1 MVFQDYALF
10 PHMTIEDNVAYPL
23 KIQRRPRAARI
34 AHAHEVGSQLGLD
47 GLMLRRPAELSG
59 GQQQRVALARAVAC
73 HPAAFLFDEPL
84 SNLDARLRLEARTFL
99 KRFQREL
106 GVTTVFVTHDQAEA
120 LALADRIA
128 VMEAGRIRQI
138 GTPREVFG
146 RPANTFVANFI
157 GSTPMNLL
165 PGVVSAGSVLVAG
178 QRVHTREGLLDG
190 EVVVGVRPEYVTV
203 GATGPLSGE
212 VSTVEHLG
220 TSSLVTADVDGLSIG
235 AVVPEDYLVEAGERV
250 ALTPTRV
257 LIYRDGELVP

>member
-1 MVFQDYALF
+1 VFQDYALF

-23 KIQRRPRAARI
+23 KIQRRPRPARI
-34 AHAHEVGSQLGLD
+34 AHAHEVGRQLGLD

-106 GVTTVFVTHDQAEA
+106 GVTTVFVTHVQAVA

-165 PGVVSAGSVLVAG
+165 PGMISAGSVLVAG
-178 QRVHTREGLLDG
+178 QRVHTMAGTPDA

-203 GATGPLSGE
+203 SATGPLSGE

-220 TSSLVTADVDGLSIG
+220 TSSLVTVDVDGLSVG

-257 LIYRDGELVP
+257 LIYRDGELVS